1 MGLVRRGEI
10 VRVRLDPGVGSEQA
24 GERPAL
30 VISPDIMNEHSP
42 VVVVAS
48 ITSRKSERVYPF
60 EALIEPPEGG
70 LTRRSKAMLSQLR
83 TIDKSRILS
92 VYGALEGTSMEAV
105 DDALAIAVGLT
116 EI

>member
-1 MGLVRRGEI
+1 
-10 VRVRLDPGVGSEQA
+10 
-24 GERPAL
+24 
-30 VISPDIMNEHSP
+30 
-42 VVVVAS
+42 
-48 ITSRKSERVYPF
+48 
-60 EALIEPPEGG
+60 
-70 LTRRSKAMLSQLR
+70 MLSQLR